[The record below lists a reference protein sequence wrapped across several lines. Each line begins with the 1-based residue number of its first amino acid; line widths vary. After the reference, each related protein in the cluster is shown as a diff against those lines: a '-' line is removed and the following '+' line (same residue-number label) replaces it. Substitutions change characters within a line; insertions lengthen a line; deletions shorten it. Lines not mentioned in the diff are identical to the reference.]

1 VTDRPEESMSEST
14 TVAPD
19 TPSEPAPVADGPPA
33 PVPASER
40 LAILDILRGFALFGI
55 LTINIIVFKAP
66 WGLLGLGYEGPL
78 ADRLVLRAIVLL
90 VESKFFTL
98 FSFLFGLGF
107 AIQLLRARGAG
118 ARFGLRYARR
128 LSALLLFGVAHVVL
142 LWDGDILIIY
152 ALVGVLLLLFRN
164 ASSRALLVWAC
175 VLLLVPLALW
185 TTAFIGVEAGRRVPE
200 VASRIR
206 EADASIPAAVAGER
220 ASVARL
226 FAEGSYAELLAWR
239 VTHYRGSFL
248 FMLTRVPTVLAM
260 FLLGLYVGK
269 EGMLW
274 DVEGHLSLLRRVRVW
289 GLGLGLFASA
299 LVTVGFTSL
308 PPVSA
313 MIALAFDQALAGP
326 ILCLGY
332 AAAVTLLARSPAWQ
346 LRLHPLGMTGRMA
359 LTNYLMQS
367 LICSLIFNGYGL
379 GLVGKVAPT
388 GAILLAVGI
397 FGVQMVLSSWW
408 LGRFRFGPMEWLWRL
423 LTYGRW
429 PTMSRATPV

>member
-1 VTDRPEESMSEST
+1 VTDYPEGSTSESAA
-14 TVAPD
+14 VAPD
-19 TPSEPAPVADGPPA
+19 LPSEPALVAAGPSAPA
-33 PVPASER
+33 PASER

-66 WGLLGLGYEGPL
+66 WGLLGLGHEGPL
-78 ADRLVLRAIVLL
+78 ADQLVLRAIIFL

-107 AIQLLRARGAG
+107 AIQLLRAREAG
-118 ARFGLRYARR
+118 ARFGLRYTRR

-152 ALVGVLLLLFRN
+152 ALVGFLLLPFRN
-164 ASSRALLVWAC
+164 ASSRTLLVWAC

-185 TTAFIGVEAGRRVPE
+185 TTLFIGVELGRRVPE
-200 VASRIR
+200 MASSLH
-206 EADASIPAAVAGER
+206 EADASILAGIAREH
-220 ASVARL
+220 ASLSRL
-226 FAEGSYAELLAWR
+226 FAEGSYAEILVWR
-239 VTHYRGSFL
+239 VTHYLGTFL

-269 EGMLW
+269 EGILRN
-274 DVEGHLSLLRRVRVW
+274 VEGHLTLLYRIRAR

-299 LVTVGFTSL
+299 LVTVGFSFL
-308 PPVSA
+308 PPASA

-326 ILCLGY
+326 ILSLGY
-332 AAAVTLLARSPAWQ
+332 AATLTLLARNPAWQ
-346 LRLHPLGMTGRMA
+346 LRLHPLAMTGRMA

-388 GAILLAVGI
+388 GAIILAAGI
-397 FGVQMVLSSWW
+397 FSVQMVFSSWW
-408 LGRFRFGPMEWLWRL
+408 LGRFRFGPMEWLWRF